1 MSCLL
6 TQGFL
11 DDCKEALGGIKEIF
25 VGNWGDF
32 DTGITFDN
40 STGEID
46 GLPTA
51 TLYRYKL
58 ARSSSSWQEV
68 ATINETN
75 RTRFYAQTVT
85 AVLGRMSA
93 AKRKELMNAS
103 AANPIVFVRDS
114 MDNIWC
120 VGRLEGTTFNTTAQ
134 SGTAKGDLNG
144 YNIEIVAEERF
155 AAERLESFTTTP
167 FDNFAGI
174 TVSPGYNS

>member
-11 DDCKEALGGIKEIF
+11 DDCKDAIGGIKEIF
-25 VGNWGDF
+25 LGNWSQF

-40 STGEID
+40 TTGEID

-51 TLYRYKL
+51 TIYRYKL

-75 RTRFYAQTVT
+75 RTLFYAQTVT
-85 AVLGRMSA
+85 AVVGRMNA
-93 AKRKELMNAS
+93 DKRKELFLAS
-103 AANPIVFVRDS
+103 RANPIVFVRDS
-114 MDNIWC
+114 LDQIWC
-120 VGRLEGTTFNTTAQ
+120 IGRLEGTTFNTTAQ

-144 YNIEIVAEERF
+144 YNIEIVAEERYP
-155 AAERLESFTTTP
+155 AEKLEAFTDEP

-174 TVSPGYNS
+174 TVSPSYAS

>member
-11 DDCKEALGGIKEIF
+11 DDCKDAIGGIKEIF
-25 VGNWGDF
+25 LGNWSNF
-32 DTGITFDN
+32 ETGITFDN

-51 TLYRYKL
+51 TIYRYKL

-75 RTRFYAQTVT
+75 RTLFYAQTVT
-85 AVLGRMSA
+85 AVVGRMNA
-93 AKRKELMNAS
+93 DKRKELFLAS
-103 AANPIVFVRDS
+103 RANPIVFVRDS
-114 MDNIWC
+114 LDQIWC
-120 VGRLEGTTFNTTAQ
+120 IGRLEGTTFNTTAQ

-144 YNIEIVAEERF
+144 YNIEIVAEERYP
-155 AAERLESFTTTP
+155 AEKLEAFTDEP

-174 TVSPGYNS
+174 TVSPSYAS